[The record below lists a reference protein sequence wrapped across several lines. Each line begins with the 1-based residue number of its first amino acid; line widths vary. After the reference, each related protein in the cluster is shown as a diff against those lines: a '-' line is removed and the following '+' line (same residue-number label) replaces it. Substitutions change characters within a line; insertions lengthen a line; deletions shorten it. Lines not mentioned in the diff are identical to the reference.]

1 MWGIYGGGSG
11 LRTDLDA
18 WADALGVRDDDA
30 ALSALRRVSTDLNE
44 VTMRLDLV
52 HASIGGGSSVYS
64 LVIAENV
71 RASKTSASQ
80 ALTEIALVEMAF
92 KRHARGVS

>member
-1 MWGIYGGGSG
+1 MWGIYGGGTG
-11 LRTDLDA
+11 LRSDLDA

-44 VTMRLDLV
+44 VIMRLDLV

-71 RASKTSASQ
+71 RASKSSASA
-80 ALTEIALVEMAF
+80 ALTEIGLVVAAF
-92 KRHARGVS
+92 KRHERGA

>member
-1 MWGIYGGGSG
+1 MWGIYGGGAG

-30 ALSALRRVSTDLNE
+30 ALSALRFVSCDLND
-44 VTMRLDLV
+44 VMTLLDSV

-64 LVIAENV
+64 LTIAEKV
-71 RASKTSASQ
+71 RASKSSASA
-80 ALTEIALVEMAF
+80 ALTEVGLVVAAF
-92 KRHARGVS
+92 KRHERGA